1 MIINMSENNGSG
13 GKRLLRLRNGRMVAG
28 VCAGLAAYF
37 KVDVNLVRLV
47 FGVFTVFY
55 GLGILVY
62 LIAWTILPEEG
73 EDNSILESFVNRF
86 QPRGC
91 RGAADLEKAVSFE

>member
-1 MIINMSENNGSG
+1 MITDMTENNGSG
-13 GKRLLRLRNGRMVAG
+13 GRRLLRLKDGRMLAG

-37 KVDVNLVRLV
+37 RVDVNLVRLA

-62 LIAWTILPEEG
+62 LIAWAILPEEG
-73 EDNSILESFVNRF
+73 EENSILESFVR
-86 QPRGC
+86 R
-91 RGAADLEKAVSFE
+91 L

>member
-73 EDNSILESFVNRF
+73 EDNSILESFVNR
-86 QPRGC
+86 
-91 RGAADLEKAVSFE
+91 L